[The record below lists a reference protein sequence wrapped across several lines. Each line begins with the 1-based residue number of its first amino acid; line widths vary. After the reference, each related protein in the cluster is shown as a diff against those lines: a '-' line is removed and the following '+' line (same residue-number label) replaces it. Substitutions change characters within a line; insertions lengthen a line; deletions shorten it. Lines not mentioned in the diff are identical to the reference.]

1 MEEWTWQYGMND
13 NTTVR
18 VKLSDILTT
27 EEIKEL
33 GDYLAKEFNALCR
46 KHGEIGD
53 WVAVLHDPGYE
64 PDENSHMGSHVLI
77 NSFYR
82 HHQEVHID
90 GVGHRAPLHPHWS
103 QSQVPMSAA
112 LFLSEHRGTQF
123 GEVYPVADRFESM
136 LDGDIKLD
144 DFVKEVDEKLD
155 ANKTFLDLMLERN
168 AVGKTRIGTV
178 YVFPKNF
185 QFHRGLARGPNP
197 KEPRL
202 VLYFTFVRAS
212 RLAEYEVDKME
223 TAEITVGFANGKFG
237 LAGAWMWVTQFY
249 VALEVP

>member
-1 MEEWTWQYGMND
+1 
-13 NTTVR
+13 
-18 VKLSDILTT
+18 
-27 EEIKEL
+27 
-33 GDYLAKEFNALCR
+33 
-46 KHGEIGD
+46 
-53 WVAVLHDPGYE
+53 
-64 PDENSHMGSHVLI
+64 
-77 NSFYR
+77 
-82 HHQEVHID
+82 
-90 GVGHRAPLHPHWS
+90 
-103 QSQVPMSAA
+103 MSAA

-212 RLAEYEVDKME
+212 RPAEYEVDKME

-249 VALEVP
+249 VALEVPLLQSEALLRETFLIYMLDRQIYTHKNTHTHTHTHTTNFSRKKK